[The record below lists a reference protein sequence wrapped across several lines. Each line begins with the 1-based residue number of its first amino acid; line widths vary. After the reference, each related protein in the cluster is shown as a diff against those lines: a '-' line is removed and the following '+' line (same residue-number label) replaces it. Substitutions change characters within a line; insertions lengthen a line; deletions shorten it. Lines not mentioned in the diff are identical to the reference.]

1 MKLTQSLGLVTG
13 DLVDETAESSHD
25 ILGEPKEW
33 KTINLTDTMADIITR
48 LSSRVFLGKELCRN
62 ERWLEIA
69 KTHTI
74 DIFTTAMIMQATP
87 AFMRPITYLLLP
99 HSRRIRNALGD
110 TRKLIGP
117 EIERRK
123 AAVDAALA
131 AGEKPPKVADT
142 LGWMYELTKSRN
154 VDYDYSCGQLSLTM
168 AAIHTTTQTM
178 SQALLDICE
187 HPEVVGPLRKEIVE
201 VLSESGWHKTS
212 LYKLKLM
219 DSFLKEGQRIRPMSS
234 GKPGRIGVLSNPC
247 SMSLC

>member
-1 MKLTQSLGLVTG
+1 MKLTQSLGLVTR
-13 DLVDETAESSHD
+13 DLVDETSESSRD
-25 ILGEPKEW
+25 FLGKSKEW
-33 KTINLTDTMADIITR
+33 QTITLVDTMADIIAR

-62 ERWLEIA
+62 KRWLEIA
-69 KTHTI
+69 KTHTM
-74 DIFTTAMIMQATP
+74 DVFKTAMIMKATP
-87 AFMRPITYLLLP
+87 AFLRPLTYLLLP
-99 HSRRIRNALGD
+99 HSKRIRSALSD

-154 VDYDYSCGQLSLTM
+154 IDYDFSCGQLSLTM
-168 AAIHTTTQTM
+168 AAIHTTTQAM

-187 HPEVVGPLRKEIVE
+187 HPEVVEPLRKEIIE
-201 VLSESGWHKTS
+201 VLSEGGWQKTS

-219 DSFLKEGQRIRPMSS
+219 DSFLKEGQRIRPMAAGES
-234 GKPGRIGVLSNPC
+234 GRISPLSNPC
-247 SMSLC
+247 GMPRC